1 MLCDACHNK
10 QSTIHFKRVSNNEIV
25 EIHLCEDCA
34 QEKGINL
41 FTMDEVPF
49 GEQQFG
55 LADLLAGF
63 TDVPSALEMKKVIRK
78 CPNCG
83 ITYADFKKSGR
94 LGCSECY
101 KAFKDQLAPLLGRLQ
116 GSTHHKGKIPE
127 IQGKPKKLIKRETI
141 GELKVKLRYLIKKE
155 NYEEAAVI
163 RDKIK
168 VFERKNDRK
177 KELK

>member
-1 MLCDACHNK
+1 MLCNVCHSK
-10 QSTIHFKRVSNNEIV
+10 QATIHFKHVSNNEVV
-25 EIHLCEDCA
+25 EIHLCGSCA

-41 FTMDEVPF
+41 FAMEDVPF
-49 GEQQFG
+49 GEQQYG

-63 TDVPSALEMKKVIRK
+63 TDMPSSLEMKKVIRK

-83 ITYADFKKSGR
+83 VTYTDFKKSGR

-127 IQGKPKKLIKRETI
+127 IQGKSKKLMKRETI

-155 NYEEAAVI
+155 NHEEAAVI
-163 RDKIK
+163 RDRIK
-168 VFERKNDRK
+168 DLEK
-177 KELK
+177 KMTGKRN